1 MAVNHSSPS
10 SISTTSNVE
19 LLPTPCTSAWDV
31 PAIAP
36 DLHKGNSYSC
46 NIIPSKCIMG
56 TIKLVPQIMLFALV
70 FTNIIATHQAWG
82 EKECYGEK
90 ESIKHK
96 CKENISIIDDYVRPG
111 QECCHVVKES
121 DMICVCRILSI
132 EEEST
137 ISAVKLFYV
146 ARDCGNPV
154 PVGKKCG

>member
-1 MAVNHSSPS
+1 
-10 SISTTSNVE
+10 
-19 LLPTPCTSAWDV
+19 
-31 PAIAP
+31 
-36 DLHKGNSYSC
+36 
-46 NIIPSKCIMG
+46 MG

-154 PVGKKCG
+154 PVGKKCGSKCLIILTLDYYNTPNAKGASIRVHRCKRCKEESWGGE